1 MSAGRNVQRRREG
14 RQQQRTDRQQQQ
26 QPVTRARSA
35 WKRWVPCV
43 SPTDEERESSSTSD
57 STEPTIAART
67 TTSSPRAESEDADDQ
82 LGQVA
87 QADWTTPVAPA
98 STRQLTSSRMSRRV
112 RAVNRAGCTM
122 MAA

>member
-1 MSAGRNVQRRREG
+1 M
-14 RQQQRTDRQQQQ
+14 
-26 QPVTRARSA
+26 
-35 WKRWVPCV
+35 PCV
-43 SPTDEERESSSTSD
+43 SPSDEERESSTSSTLD

-67 TTSSPRAESEDADDQ
+67 TSSSPRAESEDADDQ

-112 RAVNRAGCTM
+112 RAVSRAGCTM